1 VATFTRS
8 LQVDGRT
15 PLALRLDLE
24 REGRGDWM
32 FGLLVLG
39 VVAAAVLIR
48 VSVRAPAAKM

>member
-1 VATFTRS
+1 MI
-8 LQVDGRT
+8 T

-48 VSVRAPAAKM
+48 VSVRAPAAKR